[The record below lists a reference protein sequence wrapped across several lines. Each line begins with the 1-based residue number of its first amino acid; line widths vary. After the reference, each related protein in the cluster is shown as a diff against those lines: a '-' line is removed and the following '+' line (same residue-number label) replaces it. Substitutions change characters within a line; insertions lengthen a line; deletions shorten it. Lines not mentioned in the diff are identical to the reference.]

1 MAAPPLLNEKVVVMP
16 VANRAPREF
25 VQSREPADS
34 SRVNAVVAGV
44 PIGLQEMVLTVWL
57 IVKGFDR
64 SVLARQS

>member
-1 MAAPPLLNEKVVVMP
+1 MP

-25 VQSREPADS
+25 GQSREPADS

-44 PIGLQEMVLTVWL
+44 PIGLQEMVLAVWL